1 MSDTEDPTQTKLKL
15 VELLS
20 ARMTGSVW
28 KIDAYIMLVMAIPK
42 FSIPIA
48 LPPGKVD
55 RRLGRNR
62 EKEKKKKKKKAEKE
76 RRTQNKKKGRGS
88 TSPGTAWAEKRKA
101 LALRVSR
108 LASIFGA
115 VCPYIRHKQ
124 RKIFLYKKLLG
135 FYSKCFVRG

>member
-20 ARMTGSVW
+20 ASMTGSVW

-62 EKEKKKKKKKAEKE
+62 EEEKKKRKRRRQKKKEEPKIRKKAEGAQVQE
-76 RRTQNKKKGRGS
+76 QPGQETQSPSSKGF
-88 TSPGTAWAEKRKA
+88 K
-101 LALRVSR
+101 VSEHFRCR
-108 LASIFGA
+108 LSI
-115 VCPYIRHKQ
+115 HKT
-124 RKIFLYKKLLG
+124 
-135 FYSKCFVRG
+135 

>member
-20 ARMTGSVW
+20 ASMTGSVW

-62 EKEKKKKKKKAEKE
+62 EEEKKKKKKKKAEKE
-76 RRTQNKKKGRGS
+76 RRTENKKKGRGS
-88 TSPGTAWAEKRKA
+88 TSPGTAWPGNAK
-101 LALRVSR
+101 
-108 LASIFGA
+108 
-115 VCPYIRHKQ
+115 P
-124 RKIFLYKKLLG
+124 
-135 FYSKCFVRG
+135 